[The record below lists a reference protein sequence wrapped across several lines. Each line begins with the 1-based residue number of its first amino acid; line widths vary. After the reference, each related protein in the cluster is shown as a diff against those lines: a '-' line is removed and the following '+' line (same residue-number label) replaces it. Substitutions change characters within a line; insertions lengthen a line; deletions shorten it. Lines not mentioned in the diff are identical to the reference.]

1 MVRPE
6 IASNLIESLSGLVR
20 RGRVVTARGQHL
32 GMLASPMGALLSH
45 IACAEGHRQSLLAE
59 ELKVTQSALSRQ
71 VAHAESLGYVR
82 RCPDP
87 VDGRAFLL
95 SLTESGADALRV
107 HRQAILEWALRSMED
122 WTEDEVIA
130 ITAGLDKLLASIVVD
145 PVPPH

>member
-6 IASNLIESLSGLVR
+6 VASNLIESLSGLVR
-20 RGRVVTARGQHL
+20 RARLVTTRGQHL

-45 IACAEGHRQSLLAE
+45 IACADGHRQSLLAE

-71 VAHAESLGYVR
+71 VAHAEALGYVG

-95 SLTESGADALRV
+95 SLTESGTEALRI
-107 HRQAILEWALRSMED
+107 HRQALLEWALRSVTD

-130 ITAGLDKLLASIVVD
+130 ITAGVDKLRDAIVVD